1 MTPKVTYAPSGP
13 IRHSHASIHL
23 TFMENLPCA
32 RYCSVFTEYLRNLN
46 KKKFLS
52 SGHLLLVKSEKLKR
66 CAIGWKDSTHL
77 YDVTDI
83 DWCSDCTIGWE
94 DSTHLYGAVDMDQ
107 RSGCQ
112 PSSQAHSFTP
122 GTYPFCGTEAVQ
134 TVSRGDQLC
143 WLCLLK

>member
-1 MTPKVTYAPSGP
+1 MGTELGLTPKVTYAPSGP

-94 DSTHLYGAVDMDQ
+94 DSTHLYVWCSRHGPAFWLPAIE
-107 RSGCQ
+107 SG
-112 PSSQAHSFTP
+112 TLIY
-122 GTYPFCGTEAVQ
+122 TRN
-134 TVSRGDQLC
+134 VSIL
-143 WLCLLK
+143 